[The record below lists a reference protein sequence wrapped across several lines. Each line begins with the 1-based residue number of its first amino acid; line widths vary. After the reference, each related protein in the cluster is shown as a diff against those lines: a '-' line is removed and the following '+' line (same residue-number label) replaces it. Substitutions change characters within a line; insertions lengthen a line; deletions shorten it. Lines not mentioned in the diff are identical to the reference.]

1 MIIDRVQ
8 KKLGEK
14 VDIYKEVSELRPGN
28 FLKEDLY
35 ANTKNPIMVKDT
47 KLTLEHFEVLRAFGI
62 SRVLIES
69 KAQNPSEQPPADQVT
84 EVKLTPEVEKL
95 VKQSSPPKSRSL
107 ESLYDDTVEAYQK
120 EFAGYRSGKKL
131 DVAAVRAIV
140 LPVIQAFLENKDYV
154 RRLNEF
160 STIQN
165 YRSHHSISVGIL
177 AALIS
182 EQMGYPKGQVLQV
195 GIAGVLA
202 DSGMAKIDQKII
214 NKVAFLTSE
223 ELNEVKKHV
232 IHSFQMVQDSS
243 LVRQEMKVAILQH
256 HERFDGSGY
265 PRGLKGQE
273 ITEISQI
280 ISVADV
286 YHAMA
291 SERPY
296 RQKENSFKV
305 IELMR
310 EEEFGKFDVKIIQ
323 VLHDLINKLSIGT
336 KVKLTTD
343 EIAEVIYLHRDFP
356 LRPIVKVM
364 GSGAHLDLSANR
376 KITIEKI
383 F

>member
-1 MIIDRVQ
+1 MKALDV
-8 KKLGEK
+8 
-14 VDIYKEVSELRPGN
+14 YKEVSDLRPGS

-35 ANTKNPIMVKDT
+35 ANTRNPIMVKGT
-47 KLTLEHFEVLRAFGI
+47 KLMLEHFEILHSFDI
-62 SRVLIES
+62 TRVLVES
-69 KAQNPSEQPPADQVT
+69 KALSNTEQGPIEQIT
-84 EVKLTPEVEKL
+84 EVKLTPEVEKMMN
-95 VKQSSPPKSRSL
+95 QSAPLKSRPL
-107 ESLYDDTVEAYQK
+107 EALYDEAVESYRK
-120 EFAGYRSGKKL
+120 EFVGYRSGKKL
-131 DVAAVRAIV
+131 DVTAVRTIV
-140 LPVIQAFLENKDYV
+140 LPLIQAFLENKEYV

-160 STIQN
+160 STLQN
-165 YRSHHSISVGIL
+165 YRAHHSISVGIL

-182 EQMGYPKGQVLQV
+182 EAMGYKRGQVLQI

-202 DSGMAKIDQKII
+202 DSGMAKINEKII
-214 NKVAFLTSE
+214 DKVAFLTSE
-223 ELNEVKKHV
+223 ELSEVKKHV
-232 IHSFQMVQDSS
+232 IHSFQMVNDSP

-280 ISVADV
+280 LSVADV

-296 RQKENSFKV
+296 RQKESSFKV

-310 EEEFGKFDVKIIQ
+310 EEEFGKFDMKVIE
-323 VLHDLINKLSIGT
+323 VLHELINKLSIGT

-356 LRPIVKVM
+356 LRPIVKILDT
-364 GSGAHLDLSANR
+364 GTRTDLSSNR
-376 KITIEKI
+376 KISIIKT

>member
-1 MIIDRVQ
+1 M
-8 KKLGEK
+8 KTL
-14 VDIYKEVSELRPGN
+14 DIYKEVSELRPGS

-35 ANTKNPIMVKDT
+35 VNTKNPIMMKDT
-47 KLTLEHFEVLRAFGI
+47 KLMLEHFEVLDSFGI
-62 SRVLIES
+62 TRVLVES
-69 KAQNPSEQPPADQVT
+69 KALGKSEQAPVESVT

-95 VKQSSPPKSRSL
+95 MKESAPPKSRSL
-107 ESLYDDTVEAYQK
+107 ETLYDEAVEAYRK

-140 LPVIQAFLENKDYV
+140 LPVIQAFLENKEYV

-160 STIQN
+160 STMQN
-165 YRSHHSISVGIL
+165 YRAHHSISVGIL

-182 EQMGYPKGQVLQV
+182 ETMGYPRGQVLQI

-202 DSGMAKIDQKII
+202 DSGMAKIDEKII
-214 NKVAFLTSE
+214 DKVAFLTGE

-232 IHSFQMVQDSS
+232 IHSFQMVNDSS

-265 PRGLKGQE
+265 PRGLKGQD

-280 ISVADV
+280 LSVADV

-296 RQKENSFKV
+296 RQKESSFKV

-310 EEEFGKFDVKIIQ
+310 EEEFGKFDMKVIE
-323 VLHDLINKLSIGT
+323 VLHELINKLSIGT

-356 LRPIVKVM
+356 LRPIVKALDT
-364 GSGAHLDLSANR
+364 GLHTDLSSNR
-376 KITIEKI
+376 KVAIAKI

>member
-1 MIIDRVQ
+1 M
-8 KKLGEK
+8 L
-14 VDIYKEVSELRPGN
+14 DIYKEVSELTPGS
-28 FLKEDLY
+28 FLQEDLY
-35 ANTKNPIMVKDT
+35 ANTKNPIMIKGT
-47 KLTLEHFEVLRAFGI
+47 KLMLEHFGVLHSFGVT
-62 SRVLIES
+62 RVLVES
-69 KAQNPSEQPPADQVT
+69 KALSKIEQGPAEQIT

-95 VKQSSPPKSRSL
+95 MNESAPPKSRSL
-107 ESLYDDTVEAYQK
+107 ETLYDEAVEAYRK
-120 EFAGYRSGKKL
+120 EFTSYRSGKKL
-131 DVAAVRAIV
+131 DVAAVRTIV
-140 LPVIQAFLENKDYV
+140 LPVIQAFLENKEYV

-160 STIQN
+160 STMEN
-165 YRSHHSISVGIL
+165 YRAHHSISVGIL

-182 EQMGYPKGQVLQV
+182 ESMGYPKGQVLQI
-195 GIAGVLA
+195 GIAGVLS
-202 DSGMAKIDQKII
+202 DSGMAKIDEKII
-214 NKVAFLTSE
+214 AKVAFLTSE

-232 IHSFQMVQDSS
+232 IHSFQMVNDSS

-280 ISVADV
+280 LSVADV

-296 RQKENSFKV
+296 RQKESSFKV

-310 EEEFGKFDVKIIQ
+310 EEEFGKFDMKVIE
-323 VLHDLINKLSIGT
+323 VLQQLINKLSIGT

-356 LRPIVKVM
+356 LRPIVKVLD
-364 GSGAHLDLSANR
+364 SGAHIDLSSNR
-376 KITIEKI
+376 KIAIVKI

>member
-1 MIIDRVQ
+1 MIA
-8 KKLGEK
+8 L
-14 VDIYKEVSELRPGN
+14 DIYKEVNELIPGS

-35 ANTKNPIMVKDT
+35 ANTRNPIMVKDT
-47 KLTLEHFEVLRAFGI
+47 KLMLEHFEVLHSFGI
-62 SRVLIES
+62 TRVLVES
-69 KAQNPSEQPPADQVT
+69 KALSKIEQGPTEKIT
-84 EVKLTPEVEKL
+84 EVKLTPEVEK
-95 VKQSSPPKSRSL
+95 QMTQNAPTKSRSL
-107 ESLYDDTVEAYQK
+107 ETLYDEAVESYRK
-120 EFAGYRSGKKL
+120 EFISYRSGKKL
-131 DVAAVRAIV
+131 DVAAVRTIV

-160 STIQN
+160 STLQN
-165 YRSHHSISVGIL
+165 YRAHHSISVGIL

-182 EQMGYPKGQVLQV
+182 EAMGYPRGQVLQI

-202 DSGMAKIDQKII
+202 DSGMAKIDEKII
-214 NKVAFLTSE
+214 DKVAFLTSE
-223 ELNEVKKHV
+223 ELSEVKKHV
-232 IHSFQMVQDSS
+232 IHSFQMVNDSS

-280 ISVADV
+280 LSVADV

-296 RQKENSFKV
+296 RQKESSFKV

-310 EEEFGKFDVKIIQ
+310 EEEFGKFDMKVIE
-323 VLHDLINKLSIGT
+323 VLHELINKLSIGT

-356 LRPIVKVM
+356 LRPIVKVLDT
-364 GSGAHLDLSANR
+364 GTHTDLSSNR
-376 KITIEKI
+376 RISIVKI

>member
-1 MIIDRVQ
+1 M
-8 KKLGEK
+8 

-28 FLKEDLY
+28 FLKEDIY
-35 ANTKNPIMVKDT
+35 ANTKNPIIAKDT
-47 KLTLEHFEVLRAFGI
+47 KLTLEHFDVLRSFGI
-62 SRVLIES
+62 ARVLIES
-69 KAQNPSEQPPADQVT
+69 KAQGHLEQPEEKVT

-95 VKQSSPPKSRSL
+95 MNQSAPAKSTTL
-107 ESLYDDTVEAYQK
+107 ESLYDDTVEAYRK
-120 EFAGYRSGKKL
+120 EFASYKSGKKL
-131 DVAAVRAIV
+131 DVAVVRTIA
-140 LPVIQAFLENKDYV
+140 LPVIQAFLENKEYV

-165 YRSHHSISVGIL
+165 YQAHHSISVGIL

-182 EQMGYPKGQVLQV
+182 DQMGYPKGQVLQI

-202 DSGMAKIDQKII
+202 DSGMAKINQNII
-214 NKVAFLTSE
+214 DKVAFLTSDE
-223 ELNEVKKHV
+223 INEVKKHV
-232 IHSFQMVQDSS
+232 IHSFQMVSES
-243 LVRQEMKVAILQH
+243 PLVRQEMKVAILQH

-280 ISVADV
+280 LSVADV

-296 RQKENSFKV
+296 RQKESSFKV

-310 EEEFGKFDVKIIQ
+310 EEEFGKFDMKIIQ

-336 KVKLTTD
+336 RVKLSTD
-343 EIAEVIYLHRDFP
+343 EIAEIIYLHRDFP
-356 LRPIVKVM
+356 LRPIVKVL
-364 GSGAHLDLSANR
+364 GSGQHIDLSANR
-376 KITIEKI
+376 KISIVKN

>member
-1 MIIDRVQ
+1 MKTLDV
-8 KKLGEK
+8 
-14 VDIYKEVSELRPGN
+14 YKEVSELRPGS

-35 ANTKNPIMVKDT
+35 ANTKNPIMAKGT
-47 KLTLEHFEVLRAFGI
+47 KLMLEHFEVLHLFGI
-62 SRVLIES
+62 TRVLVES
-69 KAQNPSEQPPADQVT
+69 KALGKTEQEPAEPIA

-95 VKQSSPPKSRSL
+95 MNQSAPPKSRSL
-107 ESLYDDTVEAYQK
+107 EALYDESVEAYKK
-120 EFAGYRSGKKL
+120 EFNSYKSGKKL
-131 DVAAVRAIV
+131 DVAAVRTIA
-140 LPVIQAFLENKDYV
+140 LPVIQAFLENKEYI

-160 STIQN
+160 STMQG
-165 YRSHHSISVGIL
+165 YRAHHSISVGIL

-182 EQMGYPKGQVLQV
+182 ESMGYPRGQVLQI

-202 DSGMAKIDQKII
+202 DSGMAKINEKII
-214 NKVAFLTSE
+214 DKVAFLTSE

-265 PRGLKGQE
+265 PRGLKGQD

-280 ISVADV
+280 LSVADV
-286 YHAMA
+286 YHAMT

-296 RQKENSFKV
+296 RQKESSFKV

-310 EEEFGKFDVKIIQ
+310 EEEFGKFDMKVIE
-323 VLHDLINKLSIGT
+323 VLHELIHKLSIGT

-356 LRPIVKVM
+356 LRPIVKVLD
-364 GSGAHLDLSANR
+364 SGAHIDLSSNR
-376 KITIEKI
+376 KITIVKI